1 MVISPSTTKSEASD
15 RDEWVTVQE
24 ASHFTAYHPEYIRQL
39 TRAGTVMSRKIATTI
54 LVSRAS
60 LTQYKLGMDA
70 MGSKRFSKRLAKERQ
85 QQSQHKPQVTPKV
98 ELVAAAER
106 IAESHASEES
116 ELHAKNLAVIQ
127 FLDALASATGQEAV
141 EQQAVGRELVKKLD
155 ADRLSSRKLFPTKL
169 RGKR

>member
-54 LVSRAS
+54 LISRAS
-60 LTQYKLGMDA
+60 LAQYKLEMDA

-85 QQSQHKPQVTPKV
+85 QKSQATPKFELTVALSRMV
-98 ELVAAAER
+98 ESPPNGAR
-106 IAESHASEES
+106 
-116 ELHAKNLAVIQ
+116 ELHARNLAVIQ
-127 FLDALASATGQEAV
+127 FLDELASVTGQEAV
-141 EQQAVGRELVKKLD
+141 EQRAAGHELVKKLD
-155 ADRLSSRKLFPTKL
+155 EDRLSSRKLFPTKP